1 MPIYGIMVVIFVN
14 VGVMLV
20 VWIYNSMRID
30 QKKFD
35 IMIWFL
41 DIPVSYVGYLQG
53 KCSRFAKDYVTIK
66 ELEDKGLN
74 MDNKSHYCD
83 IY

>member
-1 MPIYGIMVVIFVN
+1 MFVIFVN
-14 VGVMLV
+14 ALVMLV
-20 VWIYNSMRID
+20 VWIYNIMRID

-41 DIPVSYVGYLQG
+41 DIPVNYVNYLQA
-53 KCSRFAKDYVTIK
+53 KSNRFLKDYITVK
-66 ELEDKGLN
+66 ELEQKGLN